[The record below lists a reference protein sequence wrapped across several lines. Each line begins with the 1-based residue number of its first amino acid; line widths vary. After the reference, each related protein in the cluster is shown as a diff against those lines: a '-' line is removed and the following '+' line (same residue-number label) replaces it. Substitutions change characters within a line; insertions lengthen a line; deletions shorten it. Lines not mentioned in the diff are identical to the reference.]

1 MDKPH
6 NQSDPERTARKIV
19 MDCADCDC
27 CRPIM
32 DESCLFFP
40 ELYRLYDKET
50 ETGQKISSDELRQLV
65 EKCNFCAL
73 CPCPN
78 IRADIIR
85 AKTQFIERDGL
96 KFAVRSVED
105 VERIGKICGVLPG
118 LANRLLR
125 SGLAGGMIKEALGIH
140 RDRKMP
146 EFPEKSFTAWARKK
160 GLHVKPN
167 PAAGRRVAYFAGCTA
182 RYIFP
187 EVARATVEVLRHNG
201 IEVYCPEQKCCGMPT
216 FLEGDRNLT
225 MEFAGHN
232 LSILADA
239 ATDGFDILCSCP
251 TCSFML
257 RNLLAEGAYYSQE
270 YQESAG
276 ADPKFIRVPA
286 KSKPG
291 ESPQGKMKVFDKT
304 IFQNILKDEGY
315 FSSLDPM
322 KRVAVAEKTYD
333 VGEYLLRLHRSGALR
348 TGFSPIESQAVYYLP
363 CHQREQEFGQ
373 PYLDLLALIPGM
385 ALESIRGNL
394 YCCGLAGVMGFKQD
408 FHEDAIKLGSRLI
421 DKIKELNPE
430 ILVTDCLS
438 CRLQFQQLLPIKVL
452 HPVEIL
458 WQAYRK
464 KGRVHGLR
472 RTGKDP
478 YADRMP
484 NSLLLMV
491 SKLNRMDHCKS
502 LLTSLF

>member
-1 MDKPH
+1 MDIPENK
-6 NQSDPERTARKIV
+6 NAPERIARKIV

-40 ELYRLYDKET
+40 ELYRLYDQEVA
-50 ETGQKISSDELRQLV
+50 TGQKITATELRQLV

-96 KFAVRSVED
+96 KFGVRTVEN
-105 VERIGKICGVLPG
+105 VERIGKLCGALPG

-125 SGLAGGMIKEALGIH
+125 SDMAGGMIKEALGIH
-140 RDRKMP
+140 RDRKLP
-146 EFPEKSFTAWARKK
+146 EFPGESFPAWARKK

-167 PAAGRRVAYFAGCTA
+167 TMAGRKVAYFAGCTA

-187 EVARATVEVLRHNG
+187 EVARATVEVLQHNG
-201 IEVYCPEQKCCGMPT
+201 IDVYCPEQKCCGMPS
-216 FLEGDRNLT
+216 FLEGDRKLT

-232 LSILADA
+232 LNLLADA
-239 ATDGFDILCSCP
+239 AQDGCDIVCSCP

-257 RNLLAEGAYYSQE
+257 RHLLAEGAYYSRE

-276 ADPKFIRVPA
+276 SDPKFIKVPA
-286 KSKPG
+286 KPKPG
-291 ESPQGKMKVFDKT
+291 EAPERKMEAFDKT
-304 IFQNILKDEGY
+304 IFKNIMKDEGY

-322 KRVAVAEKTYD
+322 KRVAVAEKIFD
-333 VGEYLLRLHRSGALR
+333 VGEFLLRMHKAGELR
-348 TGFSPIESQAVYYLP
+348 TDFGSVEGQAVYFPP

-373 PYLDLLALIPGM
+373 PHMELIALVPGLKLDA
-385 ALESIRGNL
+385 IRGNL
-394 YCCGLAGVMGFKQD
+394 YCCGLAGVMGFKRD
-408 FHEDAIKLGSRLI
+408 FHEASIELGSRLI
-421 DKIKELNPE
+421 LKIRGMNPE
-430 ILVTDCLS
+430 IIVTDCLS
-438 CRLQFQQLLPIKVL
+438 CRLQFNQLLPQKVL

-458 WQAYRK
+458 REAYKVGAQGARLAA
-464 KGRVHGLR
+464 HG
-472 RTGKDP
+472 
-478 YADRMP
+478 
-484 NSLLLMV
+484 
-491 SKLNRMDHCKS
+491 
-502 LLTSLF
+502 